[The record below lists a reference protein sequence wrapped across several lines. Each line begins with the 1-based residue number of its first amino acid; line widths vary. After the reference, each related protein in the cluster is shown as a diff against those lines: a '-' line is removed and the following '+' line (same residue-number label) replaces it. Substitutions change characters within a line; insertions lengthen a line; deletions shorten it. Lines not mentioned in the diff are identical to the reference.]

1 MSITPSLADNSAINL
16 PAWLNS
22 VNRLARTLFAEYD
35 PYGLL
40 FLVAD
45 NVVWQALP
53 ANQITDAAGNP
64 AIRARPTF
72 PTPPDLALNAGPAAR
87 DIHKHLLRSSMSYL
101 STLVTLTTALIESI
115 GDSNRTAISHPIYET
130 TLLTPTDIVNQM
142 TTMHSNYT
150 QLDIDVLREPLSVKL
165 STLTDFR
172 PHVATFRQAL
182 AALNRAG
189 QLPLPL

>member
-87 DIHKHLLRSSMSYL
+87 DIQLRSSMSYL
-101 STLVTLTTALIESI
+101 STLVTLTTALIGSI
-115 GDSNRTAISHPIYET
+115 D
-130 TLLTPTDIVNQM
+130 
-142 TTMHSNYT
+142 
-150 QLDIDVLREPLSVKL
+150 
-165 STLTDFR
+165 
-172 PHVATFRQAL
+172 
-182 AALNRAG
+182 
-189 QLPLPL
+189 